1 MVSKALVCEIPKHLW
16 ESDFFVDL
24 DNDIKFLE
32 HHFQCNPED
41 FLWIRESCRL
51 SVKGT
56 DLGREVWVEYN
67 DGQKRKTT
75 LLPEQVEHP
84 DRKVPPIAM
93 YKAACRYVLRVKEID
108 SRWLDK
114 DKRTKLVWVIGI
126 ERIADPDYLF
136 EQERRGC
143 LK

>member
-32 HHFQCNPED
+32 HHFQCKPED
-41 FLWIRESCRL
+41 YLWVRESCRL
-51 SVKGT
+51 SIKGT
-56 DLGREVWVEYN
+56 DLGREVWVEYC

-75 LLPEQVEHP
+75 LLPEQVEYP
-84 DRKVPPIAM
+84 DRKLPPIAM
-93 YKAACRYVLRVKEID
+93 HKTSCRHVLKVKEIE
-108 SRWLDK
+108 SRWADP
-114 DKRTKLVWVIGI
+114 DKRTRLIWVVGI
-126 ERIADPDYLF
+126 ERVADPDYLF